1 MHNDEFI
8 LVRAQSANSPSCK
21 RAEVHTKLTHGH
33 THGKSLL
40 NYSNRGARTDAG
52 ILQRLQELYLCSFP
66 PRSLSG

>member
-33 THGKSLL
+33 THTWKVPSQ
-40 NYSNRGARTDAG
+40 
-52 ILQRLQELYLCSFP
+52 LQ
-66 PRSLSG
+66 